1 MGKSQRLRLSDVRGI
16 FHLLGECRELGEDA
30 EAWPVHMQAGLCRLT
45 QAQLGVGGLV
55 RHVGPERLMVPIH
68 FADHGWPDER
78 SRAQFQALLNDPV
91 VLNNLVVQRFHQLAA
106 PCVTR
111 TRQHLVD
118 DRRHY
123 ASDYHHQCHRPFG
136 LDHGLLSR
144 YQPPGRD
151 WHHELALVRATGDP
165 PFDRRECRVL
175 HLFQLEI
182 GPLIGDALVSTE
194 EPQPLSP
201 RLRQTLDAL
210 LEGNSEKEAALRL
223 RLSVHTVHEY
233 VTALYRHFGVSS
245 RAELLA
251 RFLRR
256 FRLRGR

>member
-1 MGKSQRLRLSDVRGI
+1 MGKSQRLRLSDVRGV
-16 FHLLGECRELGEDA
+16 FHLLGECRELGDDA

-55 RHVGPERLMVPIH
+55 RHVGPDRLMVPIH
-68 FADHGWPDER
+68 FADYGWPDAR
-78 SRAQFQALLNDPV
+78 SRVQFHALLKDPV
-91 VLNNLVVQRFHQLAA
+91 AINNLVVQRFHQRMS

-111 TRQHLVD
+111 TRQQLVD

-123 ASDYHHQCHRPFG
+123 ASDYHHACHRPFG

-165 PFDRRECRVL
+165 PFDRRECRLL

-182 GPLIGDALVSTE
+182 GPVIGAALASVET
-194 EPQPLSP
+194 PLLSP
-201 RLRQTLDAL
+201 RQRQTLEAL
-210 LEGNSEKEAALRL
+210 LQGDSEKEAALRL
-223 RLSVHTVHEY
+223 GLSVHTVHEY
-233 VTALYRHFGVSS
+233 VTALYRHFGVCS

-251 RFLRR
+251 RLLHR

>member
-1 MGKSQRLRLSDVRGI
+1 MGKSQRLRLRDVRGI
-16 FHLLGECRELGEDA
+16 FHLLGECRELGDDA

-55 RHVGPERLMVPIH
+55 RHVGPERLMMPIH
-68 FADHGWPDER
+68 FADHGWPDAR
-78 SRAQFQALLNDPV
+78 SRAQFHALLKEPV
-91 VLNNLVVQRFHQLAA
+91 ALNNLVVQRFHLLTA

-123 ASDYHHQCHRPFG
+123 SSDYHHQCHRPFG

-151 WHHELALVRATGDP
+151 WHHELALVRAVGDP
-165 PFDRRECRVL
+165 PFGRRECRVL

-182 GPLIGDALVSTE
+182 GPLIGGALISTE
-194 EPQPLSP
+194 KPLPLSP

-223 RLSVHTVHEY
+223 RLSVHTIHEY